1 MKDIKFEIV
10 KTGKC
15 KLKIKVNIEKPLI
28 ENIYDECVLELQKVL
43 QLPGFRK
50 GHVPTDVIKK
60 QFKDEL
66 YQKLIDK
73 TIQRTLPEI
82 LEENKIKYI
91 ADSLKIESL
100 NFKENESS
108 SYEVTL
114 ETEPEVKLKSYKG
127 LKLKKEIRKITQKD
141 IDLALNQI
149 KENYAKLV
157 PSQKQTIQNE
167 DILPTSNIFCVVN
180 YKIFVD
186 SKELKNYEGKNVLID
201 LSSNSLPKGL
211 KEGMVGM
218 NVGEKKVILVEFPP
232 NIPQTELMGKK
243 ADIELELVEIKQKEL
258 PVIDDN
264 FAKNIGFKS
273 LEDFISNIKE
283 NIQKELDNE
292 TYNKLKQQIYEI
304 LLKDNNITT
313 SETEVEKHYQEILED
328 LKREFLSRGG
338 KEEDFKISQQ
348 QKEQLYKKAQD
359 EVKLRYILKTIIEQE
374 KIQIT
379 KEELDKEK
387 GKILSLYP
395 GKESEV
401 NEYFEKNLGYYASKI
416 LEEKVLNLII
426 SSAKIKEVDIT
437 PK

>member
-1 MKDIKFEIV
+1 MKDIKFEVV

-264 FAKNIGFKS
+264 FAKNIGF
-273 LEDFISNIKE
+273 
-283 NIQKELDNE
+283 
-292 TYNKLKQQIYEI
+292 
-304 LLKDNNITT
+304 
-313 SETEVEKHYQEILED
+313 
-328 LKREFLSRGG
+328 
-338 KEEDFKISQQ
+338 
-348 QKEQLYKKAQD
+348 
-359 EVKLRYILKTIIEQE
+359 II
-374 KIQIT
+374 
-379 KEELDKEK
+379 
-387 GKILSLYP
+387 
-395 GKESEV
+395 
-401 NEYFEKNLGYYASKI
+401 
-416 LEEKVLNLII
+416 
-426 SSAKIKEVDIT
+426 
-437 PK
+437 

>member
-1 MKDIKFEIV
+1 MKDIKFEVV